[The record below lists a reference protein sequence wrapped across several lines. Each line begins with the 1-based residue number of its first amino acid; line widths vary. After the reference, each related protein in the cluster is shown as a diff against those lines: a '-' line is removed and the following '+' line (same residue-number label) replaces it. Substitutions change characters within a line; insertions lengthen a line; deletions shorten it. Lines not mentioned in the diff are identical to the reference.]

1 MIHLKNIYENN
12 LKNISINIPHNK
24 ITSIIGVSGSGKSS
38 LIYGVLANEAK
49 RREKIDSSNANCFDY
64 AIRSKFEDIENL
76 PYCITLKQGGLQ
88 QSISSTLATL
98 TKLHELLRDEYVKN
112 GKIIG
117 ENGNSIEEPS
127 LRTIQKFIQKYY
139 SKDKSKLFAI
149 ICFRKRTDGRKELEI
164 LKKYDIKEALFI
176 SSFDDKQKIKKIST
190 VKNLNDKFKHTILV
204 QFNKTDD
211 TSIFQDIALE
221 NFLYKNSRLSFNF
234 GFDYPDEVTGKIYQK
249 KSTQLLSFNA
259 SNRFS
264 GKCEHC
270 NGHGLIEDL
279 DINSLIL
286 KDKNLDEY
294 FLNLEDNGK
303 GAYKYVNIRPSSI
316 QKELTKQKI
325 PLKQTYYNLSKE
337 QQQII
342 NDIIFPKILK
352 HQGKPSIGKFVKTI
366 ECPVCKGTRLNYK
379 ANAVKLYGVN
389 ISEILTKTVDELYEF
404 LQDKELHHK
413 KILTILKALQ
423 KATLGYLTLDR
434 TTDTLSGGELQR
446 LKFALE
452 LNSEYKNLL
461 YILDEPSTGL
471 HPYNNHQMIHLIKN
485 LRDKGNT
492 VIISE
497 HNPDYIDESDY
508 IIELG
513 YGSGDAGGEVVFS
526 GEKRVAKAEEF
537 KREKVKV
544 NLTDAMQLK
553 GVTSNNIIDEDFTI
567 PLNCLVA
574 ISGVSGSGK
583 SSLVHK
589 VLVPTLKQYIADKTI
604 DTAFLKS
611 ISNIEHIKEVVELTQ
626 SQIGLNSRSIVATY
640 LNIFDK
646 IRDIYATTNIAKE
659 FSFDKSY
666 FSFNSTGAC
675 DTCKGTGELEEII
688 CPNCLGQRYKAEV
701 LDVKYKEL
709 NIMEFL
715 NSSIKN
721 LSLLFEDDKLKF
733 AFEIL
738 EKLGLSHITLGRTT
752 PTLSGGEAQRLKL
765 AKTLIE
771 SFTKIKKGN
780 FLFILD
786 EPTTGLSAKDI
797 AKIYTIFD
805 EILSFNNSI
814 IIIEHNL
821 EIIKNSDYI
830 LDIGLGSG
838 KDGGENI
845 FSGSYDEL
853 LKHKTSLTAKAFKKE
868 YEEIEKIE
876 IDSLNLKE
884 KIYTDIKIPNCNEF
898 YLNDKHFSIEK
909 DFAKNYE
916 LQTDNENHK
925 YFKTKDELFEFVA
938 NLKDVKVSFNPYVT
952 ELFKYKI
959 VPTSLKKEKLKHLKK
974 LGFTIGTNDYK
985 IDEWDFRV
993 QSKEIEKAYNFGN
1006 GWVTVVNAET
1016 TYELF
1021 TRLVS
1026 IKNKII
1032 GTPKI
1037 GEHTFNLYLNSCIY
1051 CNGTGAK
1058 ERYDENLIIKDENKS
1073 VIEDGFFHSNI
1084 KIALK
1089 SIIKKFHKEGLFDF
1103 NRPFS
1108 KFTEEEQSIFLFGFK
1123 EYKFLK
1129 PNGRIQAPT
1138 DYIRWEGI
1146 FSYIHSNLK
1155 KINISD
1161 SIKQSKVNVN
1171 CPFCKSGFKKEVE
1184 FYTINSSSVIDLIR
1198 KTV

>member
-1 MIHLKNIYENN
+1 MIKINNTYANN
-12 LKNISINIPHNK
+12 LKNISLNIQKNK

-49 RREKIDSSNANCFDY
+49 RREKIDSGNASCLDY
-64 AIRSKFEDIENL
+64 AIRSKFESIENL
-76 PYCITLKQGGLQ
+76 PYCITLKQRNLN
-88 QSISSTLATL
+88 QSSSSTLATL
-98 TKLHELLRDEYVKN
+98 SKLHELLRYEFVKY
-112 GKIIG
+112 GEIISD
-117 ENGNSIEEPS
+117 NGNVIKQLNVKE
-127 LRTIQKFIQKYY
+127 IKQYIDKYY
-139 SKDKSKLFAI
+139 TQNDLEIFAVICDKKY
-149 ICFRKRTDGRKELEI
+149 TDGSVELALLKENNIDEAIFI
-164 LKKYDIKEALFI
+164 LSYDEKEKL
-176 SSFDDKQKIKKIST
+176 KKIST
-190 VKNLNDKFKHTILV
+190 QKELNPKYHYTILV
-204 QFNKTDD
+204 PIPKIELLEKFEKIAKKSFLLRDKNLEIFFN
-211 TSIFQDIALE
+211 
-221 NFLYKNSRLSFNF
+221 Y
-234 GFDYPDEVTGKIYQK
+234 DYPDLVSGKLYQR
-249 KSTQLLSFNA
+249 KSTELLSFN
-259 SNRFS
+259 SISHFS
-264 GKCEHC
+264 GKCSKC
-270 NGHGLIEDL
+270 NGSGKIESIDISLLI
-279 DINSLIL
+279 N
-286 KDKNLDEY
+286 KDKNLNEL
-294 FLNLEDNGK
+294 FLNLKDNTK
-303 GAYKYVNIRPSSI
+303 ECYKYIGLCKDSI
-316 QKELTKQKI
+316 ELILTKQKI
-325 PLKQTYYNLSKE
+325 SLNQTYYNLNKE

-342 NDIIFPKILK
+342 NNIIFPKILK
-352 HQGKPSIGKFVKTI
+352 HQGKPSIGKFVKTV

-379 ANAVKLYGVN
+379 ANAVKLYGVS

-404 LQDKELHHK
+404 LQNKELHHK

-497 HNPDYIDESDY
+497 HNQDYIDESDY

-526 GEKRVAKAEEF
+526 GEKRVVKAEEF
-537 KREKVKV
+537 KRKKLKI
-544 NLTDAMQLK
+544 NITDAMQLK
-553 GVTSNNIIDEDFTI
+553 GVISNNIINEDFTI

-583 SSLVHK
+583 SSLIHK

-604 DTAFLKS
+604 DTTLLKS

-646 IRDIYATTNIAKE
+646 IRDIYATTSIAKE
-659 FSFDKSY
+659 FSFDNSY

-721 LSLLFEDDKLKF
+721 LSLLFEDEKLKF

-771 SFTKIKKGN
+771 SFIKIKKGN

-786 EPTTGLSAKDI
+786 EPTTGLSAKDT

-821 EIIKNSDYI
+821 EIIKNSDFI

-838 KDGGENI
+838 KDGGKNL

-876 IDSLNLKE
+876 IDSSNLKE
-884 KIYTDIKIPNCNEF
+884 KIYTDTKTPDCNKF

-916 LQTDNENHK
+916 VKTDNKNHK
-925 YFKTKDELFEFVA
+925 YFKTKDELFAFI
-938 NLKDVKVSFNPYVT
+938 NDLKDIKVSFNPYAT

-959 VPTSLKKEKLKHLKK
+959 VPVSLKKEKLKHLKK
-974 LGFTIGTNDYK
+974 LGFTIGTNNYK

-1006 GWVTVVNAET
+1006 GWITVISGKT

-1026 IKNKII
+1026 VKNKII

-1037 GEHTFNLYLNSCIY
+1037 DEHTFNLYLNSCIY
-1051 CNGTGAK
+1051 CNGTGTK
-1058 ERYDENLIIKDENKS
+1058 ECYDKNLIIKDENKS
-1073 VIEDGFFHSNI
+1073 IIENGFFHSNI
-1084 KIALK
+1084 KIPLK
-1089 SIIKKFHKEGLFDF
+1089 SIISRFQKEGLFDF
-1103 NRPFS
+1103 S
-1108 KFTEEEQSIFLFGFK
+1108 KPYSKLTKEEQDIFLFGFR
-1123 EYKFLK
+1123 EHEFLK
-1129 PNGRIQAPT
+1129 PKGRIHAIS
-1138 DYIRWEGI
+1138 DYIRWQGLY
-1146 FSYIHSNLK
+1146 SYIYADLK
-1155 KINISD
+1155 KIKISD
-1161 SIKQSKVNVN
+1161 EIKASQHKEV

-1184 FYTINSSSVIDLIR
+1184 YYLNNECSILSLLERI
-1198 KTV
+1198 